1 MGRSAEAHLLL
12 KGGRGEGKALQ
23 RFLLLKE
30 MELGGGTEVMVGLV
44 RAEAAVM
51 VTVPESTA
59 LHPAG
64 TGPGD
69 RHISKEGE
77 RKFTLGINWAVKGLV
92 EFGLCSKT
100 EWDRSN
106 ALSCTGQAA
115 STRTCATSQEC
126 GLEER
131 FHRRKEN
138 LTHSQTPTVKAL

>member
-12 KGGRGEGKALQ
+12 KGGTGKGKALQ

-44 RAEAAVM
+44 GAGAAVM

-69 RHISKEGE
+69 RRISKEGE
-77 RKFTLGINWAVKGLV
+77 RKFTLGING
-92 EFGLCSKT
+92 SKRPCGIWPLL
-100 EWDRSN
+100 EDRSGTGAMHYL
-106 ALSCTGQAA
+106 ALGRQLLLGPVLPPMSVDQKRDSTGGK
-115 STRTCATSQEC
+115 RT
-126 GLEER
+126 
-131 FHRRKEN
+131 
-138 LTHSQTPTVKAL
+138 

>member
-44 RAEAAVM
+44 RAGAAVM

-69 RHISKEGE
+69 RRISKEGE

-100 EWDRSN
+100 GVGQEQCIILHWAGSFYSDLPPKSVDQKRDS
-106 ALSCTGQAA
+106 TGGK
-115 STRTCATSQEC
+115 RT
-126 GLEER
+126 
-131 FHRRKEN
+131 
-138 LTHSQTPTVKAL
+138 

>member
-12 KGGRGEGKALQ
+12 TGGTGGGKALQ

-44 RAEAAVM
+44 RAGAAVM
-51 VTVPESTA
+51 VTVSESTA

-69 RHISKEGE
+69 RRISKEGE

-100 EWDRSN
+100 GVGEEQCIILHWAGSFYSDLPPKSVDQKRDS
-106 ALSCTGQAA
+106 TGGK
-115 STRTCATSQEC
+115 RT
-126 GLEER
+126 
-131 FHRRKEN
+131 
-138 LTHSQTPTVKAL
+138 